1 MYEND
6 YKNGLNGVPI
16 ARTMTIQASKE
27 KQRLLSIRNSEP
39 EKNLKFIKLP
49 PGDN

>member
-1 MYEND
+1 MYENN

-39 EKNLKFIKLP
+39 EKKSEIHHVAP
-49 PGDN
+49 RG